1 MIQVKTI
8 TAYFAPTK
16 GKTYIT
22 KANAIKAE
30 TRAIILNKHPIE
42 KACYDSNC
50 CGDPG
55 YHIEYDE
62 PERYK
67 KMFRRLRRIVAKHVN

>member
-22 KANAIKAE
+22 KAGAIKAE
-30 TRAIILNKHPIE
+30 THAIIMRKYPYE
-42 KACYDSNC
+42 KACYDYGIQN
-50 CGDPG
+50 DPG
-55 YHIEYDE
+55 WHIQHDE
-62 PERYK
+62 PERYA
-67 KMFRRLRRIVAKHVN
+67 KMFRRLRRLVAKHVN